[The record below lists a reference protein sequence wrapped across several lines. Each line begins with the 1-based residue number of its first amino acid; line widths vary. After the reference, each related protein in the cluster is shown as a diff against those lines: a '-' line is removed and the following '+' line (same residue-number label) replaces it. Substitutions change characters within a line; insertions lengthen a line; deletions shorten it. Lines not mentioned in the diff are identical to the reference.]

1 MRVVILNSQELD
13 GLFRVTFNSVGEVAS
28 ALATT
33 SIAALTAGF
42 HLVLTWSMENT
53 ASSAVKSA
61 PLENFTPS
69 RNLNV

>member
-1 MRVVILNSQELD
+1 VVILNSHELD
-13 GLFRVTFNSVGEVAS
+13 GFFRVTLSSVGETAS
-28 ALATT
+28 ALSTT

-61 PLENFTPS
+61 PLVNFTPS
-69 RNLNV
+69 RSLNV